1 MRQLFYMIAGLAAYA
16 ALLICSQ
23 YLLGNGLEG
32 NTLRLSIALL
42 PMLPALFICVV
53 VVRCIRQ
60 LDELQRR
67 VQLEAL
73 AVASAGTAL
82 ITFSYGFLE
91 GIGFPRLSMFMVWPL
106 MAAIWFLGVI
116 VGKFRFR

>member
-16 ALLICSQ
+16 ALLIFSQ
-23 YLLGNGLEG
+23 HLLGNGLEG

-73 AVASAGTAL
+73 AVAFAGTAL

-106 MAAIWFLGVI
+106 MAAIWFVGVI
-116 VGKFRFR
+116 IGKFRFR